1 MFCGPKKRGQVASGK
16 WQVAIAVAVG
26 AVAVAV
32 AVAVNVARIACV
44 ARVACCR
51 RVGEFL
57 STR

>member
-1 MFCGPKKRGQVASGK
+1 MAQKKKPSCK
-16 WQVAIAVAVG
+16 WQVAIAVG
-26 AVAVAV
+26 AV